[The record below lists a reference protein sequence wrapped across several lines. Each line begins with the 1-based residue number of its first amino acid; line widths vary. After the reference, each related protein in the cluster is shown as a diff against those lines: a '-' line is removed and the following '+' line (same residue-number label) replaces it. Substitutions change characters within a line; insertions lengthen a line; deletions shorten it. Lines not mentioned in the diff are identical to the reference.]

1 MERELGQLG
10 SRTSTEQQAQ
20 PVNNANQGH
29 LIDRMQGI
37 GFLSIIEYARGKPK
51 ISTSRAFTVDMA
63 YDQKLSSKTSSPVVR
78 FGEIL
83 RFSLCKEAPLRAWC
97 EETRSYEAVVQRKI
111 ATSLP
116 SLLSLSCCC
125 AGRKADTHGL
135 QFWQQEDSRNW
146 LPEFIEIQIE
156 KDERTRCK

>member
-10 SRTSTEQQAQ
+10 SGTSTEQQAQ
-20 PVNNANQGH
+20 TVNNANQGH

-37 GFLSIIEYARGKPK
+37 GFLSMGKPK

-63 YDQKLSSKTSSPVVR
+63 YDQKLSSKTSSVVR